1 MKIIPLLTRTLLL
14 LVILVLSGCLT
25 ATLDREF
32 KYTKERISGFYISS
46 DEQTLAVIGDNYH
59 YLFPLQA
66 SIKQVLNWDERAK
79 VKANF
84 SQFILLRNSKVAGT
98 YTLRVNKNDIDEP
111 NQTSLKA
118 IGFTDE
124 NADLVLNGKMEGI
137 YYSSNNVVKA
147 QSFSHYH
154 EITLA
159 QESRVPLP
167 VKIALTPITVAAD
180 GVLLLGGAQFMA
192 LFCAERE
199 IGGKKCLRSGFD
211 F

>member
-1 MKIIPLLTRTLLL
+1 MKINPLFTRTLLL
-14 LVILVLSGCLT
+14 LVILVQAGCLT
-25 ATLDREF
+25 ATLDRDF
-32 KYTKERISGFYISS
+32 KYTQESLRGFYFSS
-46 DEQTLAVIGDNYH
+46 DEKTLAVIGEKYH
-59 YLFPLQA
+59 YLFPLDA

-98 YTLRVNKNDIDEP
+98 YTIRVNKNDIDEP

-118 IGFTDE
+118 IGFADE
-124 NADLVLNGKMEGI
+124 NADLVLNGKMEGT

-159 QESRVPLP
+159 QETRVPLP

-180 GVLLLGGAQFMA
+180 GVLLLGGAQFLG

-199 IGGKKCLRSGFD
+199 IGGKKCFRSGF
-211 F
+211 